1 MKKVQMV
8 QAGMTRARVNS
19 QQGFTL
25 IELMIVVAII
35 GILAAVAIPSY
46 QNYTR
51 KAAYTEVIMAA
62 DPYKIGIADCFSSL
76 GDLGSCTAGSN
87 GVPAAITTGS
97 GAVGSIAVTAPATG
111 STSSGVIKINVIPTN
126 NYKGLLTGDNFMID
140 GTITAAGTT
149 NTYNLIWTTD
159 STSGCLTKNYCK

>member
-1 MKKVQMV
+1 MKKAQMV

-62 DPYKIGIADCFSSL
+62 DPYKIGLADCFSSTS
-76 GDLGSCTAGSN
+76 DMTACAAGSN
-87 GVPAAITTGS
+87 GVPANIAANAGTGLVNQIT
-97 GAVGSIAVTAPATG
+97 VTTAASQYAQAQIT
-111 STSSGVIKINVIPTN
+111 VIPKVA
-126 NYKGLLTGDNFMID
+126 KGIVAADTFVLD
-140 GTITAAGTT
+140 GTPTQQASTGI
-149 NTYNLIWTTD
+149 YNLIWTTD
-159 STSGCLTKNYCK
+159 STSGCLTKTYCK

>member
-51 KAAYTEVIMAA
+51 KAAFTEVVLAA
-62 DPYKIGIADCFSSL
+62 DPYKTGIAECYS
-76 GDLGSCTAGSN
+76 GTNDLTLCTAGSN
-87 GVPAAITTGS
+87 GVPGNNTAGTGLVASVTVGTPTATAVKVTVVPAVSKGIVAADTY
-97 GAVGSIAVTAPATG
+97 V
-111 STSSGVIKINVIPTN
+111 
-126 NYKGLLTGDNFMID
+126 LTG
-140 GTITAAGTT
+140 TVAAATVGGATQ
-149 NTYNLIWTTD
+149 NNLTWATD